1 MLILHFYFLLFYI
14 QYLFYYHF
22 IFFILQLQE
31 QQKNIYSTSNRLY
44 TTKYN
49 LVLQEE
55 FKMTSQTERR
65 EAAYNKL
72 DKAISE
78 FIDLYYQDIQAGLKE
93 VQEDETAAANII
105 GMYTEAAFIE
115 QIQKKAMYQELKQ
128 IANIIY
134 ESETEEEANEK
145 LSRM

>member
-1 MLILHFYFLLFYI
+1 
-14 QYLFYYHF
+14 
-22 IFFILQLQE
+22 
-31 QQKNIYSTSNRLY
+31 
-44 TTKYN
+44 
-49 LVLQEE
+49 
-55 FKMTSQTERR
+55 MTSQTERR

-78 FIDLYYQDIQAGLKE
+78 FIDLYYEDIQAGLKE

>member
-1 MLILHFYFLLFYI
+1 
-14 QYLFYYHF
+14 
-22 IFFILQLQE
+22 
-31 QQKNIYSTSNRLY
+31 
-44 TTKYN
+44 
-49 LVLQEE
+49 
-55 FKMTSQTERR
+55 MTSQTERR

-134 ESETEEEANEK
+134 ESETEEEANQKLEK
-145 LSRM
+145 LQF